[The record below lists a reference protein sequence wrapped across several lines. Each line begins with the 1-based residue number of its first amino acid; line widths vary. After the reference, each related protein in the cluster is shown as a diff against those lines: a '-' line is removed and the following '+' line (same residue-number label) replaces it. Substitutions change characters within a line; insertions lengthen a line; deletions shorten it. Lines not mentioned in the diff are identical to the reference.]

1 MALATVFDVSPATL
15 LTPMGEGDVVV
26 SPLPAALEL
35 QGRLSRLEAKVGLTA
50 TGEVTDGDD

>member
-35 QGRLSRLEAKVGLTA
+35 QGRLSRLEAKVGLTSHR
-50 TGEVTDGDD
+50 